1 VKLLGGEEGE
11 SRLRNAKDN
20 DDGEISENRQR
31 IYEFI
36 KNNPGAHLRMICREL
51 ELAMGAT
58 QHHLA
63 ILEKSGRI
71 KSRRINLYRH
81 YYAAEVLDVQLIL
94 LAFLRQ
100 ETARDILM
108 YLIEHPGSTQSD
120 IANFKNFSIPTIS
133 WHMSRLLESGIVSSR
148 KDGKIIKYDIMD
160 VKNIATLVK
169 IYHPNI
175 WDKLSDSLAEMFLEL
190 ASRTEEKN
198 EE

>member
-1 VKLLGGEEGE
+1 MSNVFWWKRR

-20 DDGEISENRQR
+20 DDGEVSENRQR

-71 KSRRINLYRH
+71 KSKRINLHRH
-81 YYAAEVLDVQLIL
+81 YYASEVLEVQHAL

-108 YLIEHPGSTQSD
+108 YLIEHPSSTQSD
-120 IANFKNFSIPTIS
+120 IATFKNFSLPTIS
-133 WHMSRLLESGIVSSR
+133 WHMSRLVASGIVSSR
-148 KDGKIIKYDIMD
+148 KDGKIIKYDVID
-160 VKNIATLVK
+160 VKSVAALVK

-190 ASRTEEKN
+190 ASRTEEKDR
-198 EE
+198 E

>member
-1 VKLLGGEEGE
+1 VKLLGGKGE
-11 SRLRNAKDN
+11 SRLRNARDSN
-20 DDGEISENRQR
+20 DEEISENRQL

-36 KNNPGAHLRMICREL
+36 KNNPGAHLRMICRKL

-63 ILEKSGRI
+63 ILEKSGKI

-81 YYAAEVLDVQLIL
+81 YYSSEILDVQHAL

-100 ETARDILM
+100 ETAKDILI
-108 YLIEHPGSTQSD
+108 YLIEHPSSTQTD
-120 IANFKNFSIPTIS
+120 IANFKNFSLPTIS
-133 WHMSRLLESGIVSSR
+133 WHMSRLVESGIISSR
-148 KDGKIIKYDIMD
+148 KDGKIIKYDVTD
-160 VKNIATLVK
+160 VKSVAALVR

-190 ASRTEEKN
+190 ASRTEEKD
-198 EE
+198 EK